1 MRMNAK
7 YYTLGEARTV
17 LPKVKAYMEL
27 IQAARREILRLRPD
41 ALPALEQAAR
51 NGGGKAAGELFVC
64 ASQLEQG
71 VKGIMALGITV
82 KDIDRGL
89 VDFLGQRNGREI
101 YLCWHYGEED
111 IAYWHEL
118 NAGFAGRRPVDEHV
132 S

>member
-1 MRMNAK
+1 
-7 YYTLGEARTV
+7 
-17 LPKVKAYMEL
+17 
-27 IQAARREILRLRPD
+27 
-41 ALPALEQAAR
+41 
-51 NGGGKAAGELFVC
+51 
-64 ASQLEQG
+64 
-71 VKGIMALGITV
+71 
-82 KDIDRGL
+82 

>member
-1 MRMNAK
+1 MNAK
-7 YYTLGEARTV
+7 YYTLGEARAV
-17 LPKVKAYMEL
+17 LPKVKALMDL
-27 IQAARREILRLRPD
+27 IQAARREIMRLRPE
-41 ALPALEQAAR
+41 ALPVLEQAAR
-51 NGGGKAAGELFVC
+51 NGGGKAAGDLFVSG
-64 ASQLEQG
+64 AQLEQG

-89 VDFLGQRNGREI
+89 VDFLGRRNGREI

-118 NAGFAGRRPVDEHV
+118 NAGFAGRRPVDEYV